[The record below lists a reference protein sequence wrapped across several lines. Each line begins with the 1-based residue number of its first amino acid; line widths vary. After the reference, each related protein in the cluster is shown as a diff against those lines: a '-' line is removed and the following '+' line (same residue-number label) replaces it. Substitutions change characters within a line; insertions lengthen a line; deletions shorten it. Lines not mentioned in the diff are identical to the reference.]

1 MWGRSPILR
10 GLATIILFLALEV
23 VSILFIA
30 NDSVFQRVKIS
41 GAAMYLKSG
50 VSSVTSDIRYYFWL
64 KEHNEVLLRENQRL
78 KEQLAIYRTKGEMAD
93 TLEGFLSTTPDF
105 TYIPA
110 KIISNSTNKLNN
122 FIIINRGSRHGVK
135 KDMGVI
141 SPEGVVGVISSV
153 SDNYSYIISFLNIN
167 QSVSARIEPS
177 GAYGPLIWEGRSSD
191 YATLAEV
198 PYHIKVSVGDT
209 VFTSGF
215 STIYPPDVPLGTIR
229 RSTVIRGSHH
239 KFQVKLFQNFGSL
252 RYVSVVVNNKKD
264 ELNQFLKE
272 NEVRR

>member
-93 TLEGFLSTTPDF
+93 TLEGFLPTTPDF

-141 SPEGVVGVISSV
+141 TPEGVVGVISSV
-153 SDNYSYIISFLNIN
+153 SDNYAYIISFLNIN

-177 GAYGPLIWEGRSSD
+177 GAFGPLIWEGRSSD

>member
-1 MWGRSPILR
+1 MWGRSPIIR

-93 TLEGFLSTTPDF
+93 TLEGFLPTTPDF

-141 SPEGVVGVISSV
+141 TPEGVVGVISSV
-153 SDNYSYIISFLNIN
+153 SDNYAYIISFLNIN

-177 GAYGPLIWEGRSSD
+177 GAFGPLIWEGRSSD

>member
-93 TLEGFLSTTPDF
+93 TLEGFLPTTPDF

>member
-10 GLATIILFLALEV
+10 GLATIILFLSLEV
-23 VSILFIA
+23 VSILLIA

-41 GAAMYLKSG
+41 GALMYFKSG
-50 VSSVTSDIRYYFWL
+50 ISSATSDVRYYFAL
-64 KEHNEVLLRENQRL
+64 KEKNETLLNENQHLRE
-78 KEQLAIYRTKGEMAD
+78 QLSRYKTKAEMAD
-93 TLEGFLSTTPDF
+93 TLEGFSSVNPDF
-105 TYIPA
+105 TYLPA

-122 FIIINRGSRHGVK
+122 YIIINRGRKHGVQ

-141 SPEGVVGVISSV
+141 SPVGVVGVVSSV

-177 GAYGPLIWEGRSSD
+177 GAFGPLSWEGRSSD

-198 PYHIKVSVGDT
+198 PYHIRVSVGDT

-215 STIYPPDVPLGTIR
+215 STLYPPDVPLGTIR
-229 RSTVIRGSHH
+229 RSSVIMGTHH
-239 KFQVKLFQNFGSL
+239 NFQVKLFQNFNSL

-264 ELNQFLKE
+264 ELNQFIQE
-272 NEVRR
+272 NEVKR

>member
-93 TLEGFLSTTPDF
+93 TLEGFLPTTPDF

-122 FIIINRGSRHGVK
+122 FIIINRGRKHGVQ

-141 SPEGVVGVISSV
+141 SPEGVVGVVSSV

-177 GAYGPLIWEGRSSD
+177 GAFGPLVWEGRSSD
-191 YATLAEV
+191 YATLTEV
-198 PYHIKVSVGDT
+198 PYHIRVSVGDT

-215 STIYPPDVPLGTIR
+215 STLYPPNVPLGTIR
-229 RSTVIRGSHH
+229 RSTIIMGSHH
-239 KFQVKLFQNFGSL
+239 NFQVRLFQNFNSL
-252 RYVSVVVNNKKD
+252 RYVSVVVNNKKN

-272 NEVRR
+272 NEAKR

>member
-10 GLATIILFLALEV
+10 GLATIILFLSLEV
-23 VSILFIA
+23 VSILLIA

-41 GAAMYLKSG
+41 GALMYFKSSI
-50 VSSVTSDIRYYFWL
+50 SSATSDVRYYFGL
-64 KEHNEVLLRENQRL
+64 KEKNEILLNENQQLRE
-78 KEQLAIYRTKGEMAD
+78 QLSKYKTKAEMAD
-93 TLEGFLSTTPDF
+93 TLEGFSSVNPDF

-122 FIIINRGSRHGVK
+122 YIIINRGRRHGVQ

-141 SPEGVVGVISSV
+141 SPVGVVGVVSSV

-177 GAYGPLIWEGRSSD
+177 GAFGPLSWEGRSSD
-191 YATLAEV
+191 YATLTQV
-198 PYHIKVSVGDT
+198 PYHIRVSVGDT

-215 STIYPPDVPLGTIR
+215 STLYPPDVPLGTIR
-229 RSTVIRGSHH
+229 RSSVIMGTHH
-239 KFQVKLFQNFGSL
+239 SFQVKLFQNFNSL
-252 RYVSVVVNNKKD
+252 RYVSVVVNNKKE
-264 ELNQFLKE
+264 ELNQFIQE
-272 NEVRR
+272 NEVKR

>member
-93 TLEGFLSTTPDF
+93 TLEGFLPTTPDF

-141 SPEGVVGVISSV
+141 TPEGVVGVISSV
-153 SDNYSYIISFLNIN
+153 SDNYAYIISFLNIN

-177 GAYGPLIWEGRSSD
+177 GACGPLIWEGRSSD

>member
-10 GLATIILFLALEV
+10 GLATIILFLSLEV
-23 VSILFIA
+23 VSILLIA

-41 GAAMYLKSG
+41 GALMYFKSSI
-50 VSSVTSDIRYYFWL
+50 SSATSDVRYYFGL
-64 KEHNEVLLRENQRL
+64 KEKNEILLNENQQLRE
-78 KEQLAIYRTKGEMAD
+78 QLSRYKTKAEMAD
-93 TLEGFLSTTPDF
+93 TLEGFSSVNPDF

-122 FIIINRGSRHGVK
+122 YIIINRGRRHGVQ

-141 SPEGVVGVISSV
+141 SPVGVVGVVSSV

-177 GAYGPLIWEGRSSD
+177 GAFGPLSWEGRSSD
-191 YATLAEV
+191 YATLTQV
-198 PYHIKVSVGDT
+198 PYHIRVSVGDT

-215 STIYPPDVPLGTIR
+215 STLYPPDVPLGTIR
-229 RSTVIRGSHH
+229 RSSVIMGTHH
-239 KFQVKLFQNFGSL
+239 SFQVKLFQNFNSL
-252 RYVSVVVNNKKD
+252 RYVSVVVNNKKE
-264 ELNQFLKE
+264 ELNQFIQE
-272 NEVRR
+272 NEVKR

>member
-93 TLEGFLSTTPDF
+93 TLEGFLPTTPDF

-141 SPEGVVGVISSV
+141 TPEGVVGVISSV
-153 SDNYSYIISFLNIN
+153 SDNYAYIISFLNIN

-177 GAYGPLIWEGRSSD
+177 GAFGPLIWEGRSSD

-272 NEVRR
+272 NEVTR

>member
-93 TLEGFLSTTPDF
+93 TLEGFLPTTPDF

-122 FIIINRGSRHGVK
+122 FIIINRGSRHGVI

-272 NEVRR
+272 NEVTR

>member
-10 GLATIILFLALEV
+10 GLATIILFLTLEV

-30 NDSVFQRVKIS
+30 NDSVFQRVKIG
-41 GAAMYLKSG
+41 GALMYFKSG
-50 VSSVTSDIRYYFWL
+50 VSSATSNVRYYFGL
-64 KEHNEVLLRENQRL
+64 RETNEVLLRENQRL
-78 KEQLAIYRTKGEMAD
+78 REQLSIYKTKAEMAD
-93 TLEGFLSTTPDF
+93 TLEGFSSVTPDF

-122 FIIINRGSRHGVK
+122 FIIINRGRKHGVQ

-141 SPEGVVGVISSV
+141 SPEGVVGVVSSV

-177 GAYGPLIWEGRSSD
+177 GAFGPLVWEGRSSD
-191 YATLAEV
+191 YATLTEV
-198 PYHIKVSVGDT
+198 PYHIRVSVGDT

-215 STIYPPDVPLGTIR
+215 STLYPPNVPLGTIR
-229 RSTVIRGSHH
+229 RSTIIMGSHH
-239 KFQVKLFQNFGSL
+239 NFQVRLFQNFNSL
-252 RYVSVVVNNKKD
+252 RYVSVVVNNKKN

-272 NEVRR
+272 NEAKR